1 MLLGLPRTAGTR
13 VAGGVVARRTAISFS
28 GCVAWIVA
36 GDFVPSA
43 KVTSM
48 DVAFATTCKQ
58 VRMSPLAST
67 TTPLPKEP
75 SAVEVPAGGGE
86 LLGVALPPGAAELPG
101 SGDSPGVAE
110 PPGTW
115 ATTSTREA

>member
-13 VAGGVVARRTAISFS
+13 VAGGWVARSTAMSFW

-48 DVAFATTCKQ
+48 DVAFATTCRA

-67 TTPLPKEP
+67 TTPLPIEP
-75 SAVEVPAGGGE
+75 SAVEVPAGGGV
-86 LLGVALPPGAAELPG
+86 LLGVVLAPGAAELPG
-101 SGDSPGVAE
+101 AVEPPGAAE
-110 PPGTW
+110 PPGI
-115 ATTSTREA
+115 